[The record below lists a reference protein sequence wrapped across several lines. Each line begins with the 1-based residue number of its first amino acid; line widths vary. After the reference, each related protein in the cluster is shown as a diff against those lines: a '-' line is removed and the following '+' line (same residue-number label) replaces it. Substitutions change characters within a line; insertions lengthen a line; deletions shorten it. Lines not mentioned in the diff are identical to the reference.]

1 MHIDVLGTVEV
12 RAGGEPIV
20 IGRTSE
26 RALLVRLALAGAVAV
41 ADDRLVAD
49 LWGDAD
55 LARPVERLRVLV
67 SRLRSSLGGEAARLT
82 RTSAGYRL
90 DATISDLAAART
102 AADRLAAATR
112 AGDHLAARA
121 AAVDALGR
129 WRGPALA
136 DLRSIP
142 FGAVEGAR
150 LDDWQRDLAIA
161 RLAAETGLGA
171 GAEHVQE
178 LQGLAAAHPLHEGVS
193 VLYATALY
201 QAGRQADALAHL
213 AHLRRSLADELGIDP
228 APETAD
234 LELRLLR
241 QDPALRP
248 SPPSAPPTPAPAAL
262 VPHAPGQPAIIG
274 RDGDLAALADLVAR
288 TGIVTLVGEPGCG
301 KSRLASEVA
310 AQAAAGGRTVHVL
323 ELAAVRALPPAAPPT
338 LPTTVTPAD
347 LVGAFDDEPEPVPAG
362 AVRAALA
369 RLLDL
374 PDDPAAARDGIVAA
388 LSGALLIVD
397 NAEHLVDQ
405 AADVVA
411 ELRDLVGGLSVLVT
425 SQRPLLV
432 DREVQHRVRPLGTID
447 SATLFRS
454 RAASYADTT
463 SAAAEQEIA
472 VICAA
477 VDGLPLGIEL
487 AAGLTRAL
495 SVRQIADRIDD
506 RLRLLVGGRRDRAGR
521 HSSLRSALDWSHE
534 LLEEPARQVFR
545 RLALFAAGF
554 DLEAA
559 ETVTAGGDVEAGDV
573 APMLSELVDRSLVT
587 VHVETGSPRFLLL
600 ETVRAHAA
608 AHLATAGET
617 AATGAALVGWA
628 ERFVTTVAAVDDFAS
643 AESVTAVFDEWPN
656 LAAALDLAA
665 ADPQLAAAGLRLANA
680 LHTPWLVRAWF
691 AEASRRFAA
700 LVAAAPAPAPAT
712 DPAAMAE
719 QARGLSHHAF
729 HALMS
734 GKSDAAAALL
744 ERAAALLPQLEAS
757 GTAGELGMSVRHH
770 QGIVAIERGRLDEA
784 VRMLSS
790 ALTAGLGA
798 SRRSAIT
805 DALGTALLF
814 SGDPEGALARFRE
827 AIVLDE
833 AAGDEHGLA
842 RGLSNEAKTLAEL
855 GRLDEARA
863 LAERSDHH
871 ARRLDDRQILPLN
884 DLVRAA
890 AALQEGDL
898 AGAESCCRAALAYT
912 ETGASMAHIDL
923 AHVLVRAGRPIDA
936 RPLLETV
943 YLDAPAGGA
952 PWLAARAVSAALALA
967 EGDRETAHTIAEQ
980 TAEDYATS
988 GFGWPRYAREL
999 AAVRRALEV
1008 ESVRGRER

>member
-1 MHIDVLGTVEV
+1 MHVDVLGTVEV
-12 RAGGEPIV
+12 RAHDTPIV

-67 SRLRSSLGGEAARLT
+67 SRLRSSLGGEAARLS

-90 DATISDLAAART
+90 DATVSDLAAART
-102 AADRLAAATR
+102 AADRLAAANR
-112 AGDHLAARA
+112 AGDHRAARSA
-121 AAVDALGR
+121 ALDALGR

-150 LDDWQRDLAIA
+150 LDDWQRDLTIA

-193 VLYATALY
+193 VLYSTALY

-228 APETAD
+228 APETAE

-248 SPPSAPPTPAPAAL
+248 TAVGTAPAPAPSIAP
-262 VPHAPGQPAIIG
+262 VPGLSAIIG

-301 KSRLASEVA
+301 KTRLAAEVA
-310 AQAAAGGRTVHVL
+310 AQAAADGRTVHVL
-323 ELAAVRALPPAAPPT
+323 ELAAVRVLPPAALPT
-338 LPTTVTPAD
+338 VPTTVSPVA
-347 LVGAFDDEPEPVPAG
+347 VGAFDDEPDQVPVPAG
-362 AVRAALA
+362 VVRAALA

-388 LSGALLIVD
+388 LTGALLVVD

-432 DREVQHRVRPLGTID
+432 DREVQHRVRPLDTTD

-463 SAAAEQEIA
+463 SAAAEHEIG

-545 RLALFAAGF
+545 RLAVFASGF

-559 ETVTAGGDVEAGDV
+559 ESVTTGGDVEPGDV
-573 APMLSELVDRSLVT
+573 APVLSELVDRSLVT

-608 AHLATAGET
+608 AHLAAAGEA

-628 ERFVTTVAAVDDFAS
+628 ERFVATVAAVDDFAS
-643 AESVTAVFDEWPN
+643 AESVSAVFAEWPN

-665 ADPQLAAAGLRLANA
+665 AEPPLAAAGLRLANA

-691 AEASRRFAA
+691 AEASRHFAA
-700 LVAAAPAPAPAT
+700 LVAAAPA
-712 DPAAMAE
+712 DDAAAVAE

-734 GKSDAAAALL
+734 GKADAAAALL

-757 GTAGELGMSVRHH
+757 GAAGGLGMSVRHH
-770 QGIVAIERGRLDEA
+770 QGIVAIERGRLHEA
-784 VRMLSS
+784 VQMLSS
-790 ALTAGLGA
+790 ALTAGSGA
-798 SRRSAIT
+798 ERRSSIT

-814 SGDPEGALARFRE
+814 SGDPEGALIRFRE
-827 AIVLDE
+827 AVALDE
-833 AAGDEHGLA
+833 AAGAEHRLACGL
-842 RGLSNEAKTLAEL
+842 GNEAKTLAEL

-890 AALQEGDL
+890 VAVQEGDL
-898 AGAESCCRAALAYT
+898 VTAESCCRAALAYT

-923 AHVLVRAGRPIDA
+923 ALVLVRAGRPAEA

-952 PWLAARAVSAALALA
+952 PWLAARAVTAALALA
-967 EGDRETAHTIAEQ
+967 EGDLTTAHTIAEE
-980 TAEDYATS
+980 TAQNYATS

-999 AAVRRALEV
+999 AAVRQALEV
-1008 ESVRGRER
+1008 ESVPGRDR